1 MNNILLAII
10 SLDCRSFNKKTDYHL
25 LMDYIDKN
33 RELRD
38 IDKILLTF
46 YSSEEIYKSRD
57 IIKSIFSI
65 REEYPDIIFGRIL
78 TKNDGFSTSYF
89 SSRNGKNKVELFE
102 KLYKNYK
109 SAIEVG
115 CVLVMD
121 DNLSDKF
128 DYEDIFRDSEF
139 IRRSFIPTED
149 NKKLKKTI
157 N

>member
-1 MNNILLAII
+1 MNTRRNW
-10 SLDCRSFNKKTDYHL
+10 STG
-25 LMDYIDKN
+25 
-33 RELRD
+33 
-38 IDKILLTF
+38 
-46 YSSEEIYKSRD
+46 SSV
-57 IIKSIFSI
+57 
-65 REEYPDIIFGRIL
+65 PL
-78 TKNDGFSTSYF
+78 KNDGFSTSYF